1 MSKALARGIVFAALL
16 LMAPWPWY
24 LFAVGGLL
32 PIPVILMM
40 ALGVREP
47 LFIAVLLLCAAI
59 GIVAFWFVARFVGR
73 YRRSARPWAVL
84 GAVFLLMF
92 VWQLPIYGGGENI
105 ASPAGKFSDAYT
117 AYARE
122 LRELRAR

>member
-1 MSKALARGIVFAALL
+1 VSQALARGIVFAALL

-47 LFIAVLLLCAAI
+47 LFIAVLLVCAAL
-59 GIVAFWFVARFVGR
+59 GMVAFWFLARLVGR
-73 YRRSARPWAVL
+73 YSRSARPWAVL
-84 GAVFLLMF
+84 GAVLLLTF

-117 AYARE
+117 AYAKE

>member
-1 MSKALARGIVFAALL
+1 MNQALARGVVFAALL

-32 PIPVILMM
+32 PIPVTLMM
-40 ALGVREP
+40 AFDVREP
-47 LFIAVLLLCAAI
+47 LFVAVLLLCAAT
-59 GIVAFWFVARFVGR
+59 GVVAFWFLARFVGR
-73 YRRSARPWAVL
+73 CRQGARPWAVL
-84 GAVFLLMF
+84 GVVFLL
-92 VWQLPIYGGGENI
+92 VLTGQLPIYGGGENI

-117 AYARE
+117 AYASQ

>member
-1 MSKALARGIVFAALL
+1 MSEALARGIVFAALAV
-16 LMAPWPWY
+16 MAPWPWY

-47 LFIAVLLLCAAI
+47 LFIAVLLVCASI
-59 GIVAFWFVARFVGR
+59 GTVAFWFLARFVGR
-73 YRRSARPWAVL
+73 HSRSARPWAVL
-84 GAVFLLMF
+84 GVVFLLTF

>member
-1 MSKALARGIVFAALL
+1 VNQALARGIVFAALL

-40 ALGVREP
+40 ASGVREP
-47 LFIAVLLLCAAI
+47 VLIAALLLCAAL
-59 GIVAFWFVARFVGR
+59 GIVAFWFLARFVGR
-73 YRRSARPWAVL
+73 YSRSARPSAVL
-84 GAVFLLMF
+84 GVVFLLMF